1 MITKPKSFS
10 IRLNEKL
17 VKYKNPLCIGID
29 PHPDLMH
36 DIFGGSE
43 QNPSSSSALKNLE
56 YFCTEVIYASNN
68 KVSAVKPQVAL
79 FERFGYQGLKVLS
92 KISNLARSLNLLV
105 IMDAKRGDIG
115 STSKAYAEAWLGSD
129 APFPSD
135 ALTLNPYLGLDS
147 LQPFIEISQKTNSG
161 LFILT
166 RTSNPGSLDFQQL
179 LFEKEFLWEKVAKSI
194 STKVSENESK
204 VGKSNQ
210 KLSSI
215 GIVVGATGSKEP
227 KKLRKILPNAPFL
240 VPGFG
245 AQGGSAFNALK
256 GIVRKD
262 KSLVGLI
269 NSSRN
274 ITHSSELDNSKN
286 IKEWRNNLNKVIKK
300 NITEIKDAIKN
311 NEF

>member
-1 MITKPKSFS
+1 MKTKLKSFS
-10 IRLNEKL
+10 IRLNDKL
-17 VKYKNPLCIGID
+17 VKHKNPLCIGID

-36 DIFGGSE
+36 DIFGGRD
-43 QNPSSSSALKNLE
+43 QNPNSSSALKNLE
-56 YFCTEVIYASNN
+56 HFCTEVIYASSN
-68 KVSAVKPQVAL
+68 KVSSIKPQVAL

-92 KISNLARSLNLLV
+92 KISNLAKSLDLLV

-147 LQPFIEISQKTNSG
+147 LEPFIEVSQKTNSG

-166 RTSNPGSLDFQQL
+166 RTSNPGSKDFQQL
-179 LFEKEFLWEKVAKSI
+179 LFKKEFLWEKVAKSI
-194 STKVSENESK
+194 STKVSENETK
-204 VGKSNQ
+204 VGKLNQ

-215 GIVVGATGSKEP
+215 GIVVGATGLKEP
-227 KKLRKILPNAPFL
+227 IKLRKILPNAPFL

-245 AQGGSAFNALK
+245 TQGGSAYNALS
-256 GIVRKD
+256 GIVRND
-262 KSLVGLI
+262 KSLAGLI
-269 NSSRN
+269 NSSRS
-274 ITHSSELDNSKN
+274 ITHSSELNNSKN
-286 IKEWRNNLNKVIKK
+286 IKEWRK
-300 NITEIKDAIKN
+300 NINKIIQKIIIEFKDIIKN